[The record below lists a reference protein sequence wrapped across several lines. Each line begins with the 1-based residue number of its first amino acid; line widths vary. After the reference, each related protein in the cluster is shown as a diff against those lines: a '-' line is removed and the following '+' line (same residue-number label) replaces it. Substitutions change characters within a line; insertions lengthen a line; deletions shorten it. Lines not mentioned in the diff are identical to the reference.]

1 MNAENTPTN
10 RSLPPD
16 CTLLPLQRGALLV
29 SRGHAVFCRVPP
41 SELSLMRQVIGGRAE
56 LATLPAELQEQLST
70 HGFFGPPREPEA
82 DPPSVQLQLT
92 NACNLSCSYCCTN
105 SGAARS
111 EELTLERCLEVV
123 TQARQE
129 LGPGARVAILGGEPF
144 LMPWA
149 MELAERT
156 VDLELDL
163 TVFSNGMLLKDP
175 RLARRMAALTLRG
188 AELRVSLAGATA
200 EACDEISGAPRFID
214 ALEGMHQ
221 VQRHGGK
228 LTVDLMLLPRNL
240 DDVVRDFHALK
251 QRLPRGT
258 PVALG
263 LAYLSGREEGA
274 QIFCSRA
281 ELEQALDRIA
291 FEAGE
296 MIMAPKKSSVTH
308 RREGC
313 GCAMGNHLHLRSDGA
328 LFTCFKME
336 EKVGDLSQELSFAD
350 ALQRVRSQPH
360 PAAVLTSCTDCPLAT
375 LCGGGCRSENLLY
388 TGDPDQVLCGSWRVQ
403 VVSELLAEDHVTV
416 VDWPIPHLYFEAQH
430 RGIEVP
436 EPPRPVKP
444 SRHLLDT

>member
-1 MNAENTPTN
+1 MSSRALPT
-10 RSLPPD
+10 D
-16 CTLLPLQRGALLV
+16 CALLPLFEGELLV
-29 SRGHAVFCRVPP
+29 SRQHAVFCRVPDTALP
-41 SELSLMRQVIGGRAE
+41 RVRRVIGGE
-56 LATLPAELQEQLST
+56 EPLATLPESLLDDLER
-70 HGFFGPPREPEA
+70 HGFFDAPRAPED

-92 NACNLSCSYCCTN
+92 NACNLACTYCCTN
-105 SGAARS
+105 SGSPRA

-123 TQARQE
+123 QQARE
-129 LGPGARVAILGGEPF
+129 TLGPGARIAILGGEPF
-144 LMPWA
+144 LVPWA

-336 EKVGDLSQELSFAD
+336 EKVGDLSGEASFAD
-350 ALQRVRSQPH
+350 AVQEVRQAPH
-360 PAAVLTSCTDCPLAT
+360 PTSVLPRCADCHLAT
-375 LCGGGCRSENLLY
+375 LCGGGCRSENMLY
-388 TGDPDQVLCGSWRVQ
+388 TGDPDDPLCDTWRVR
-403 VVSELLAEDHVTV
+403 VVCELLAEDRVTV
-416 VDWPIPHLYFEAQH
+416 VDWPIPHLHFEAIH
-430 RGIEVP
+430 RGIEAP
-436 EPPRPVKP
+436 EAPKP
-444 SRHLLDT
+444 SRTSRHLLET